1 LNKKILH
8 NPVFLKQSDIF
19 HKNEKKNPYIN
30 SKSYKNNLIFVD
42 MTFSSKN
49 LNSKFLQKKYQNK
62 LKTQIVSAKKQNP
75 NNPNFYKSIFS
86 YFKYSA
92 SSNSSGGLLPGDI
105 VTHINGKD
113 VKNSSDVY
121 DLLSEKGKTLT
132 MVIYRG
138 SDKNTVIVT
147 PEDPE

>member
-1 LNKKILH
+1 
-8 NPVFLKQSDIF
+8 V
-19 HKNEKKNPYIN
+19 
-30 SKSYKNNLIFVD
+30 
-42 MTFSSKN
+42 
-49 LNSKFLQKKYQNK
+49 
-62 LKTQIVSAKKQNP
+62 
-75 NNPNFYKSIFS
+75 
-86 YFKYSA
+86 

-138 SDKNTVIVT
+138 SDKKTVTVT